1 MTFSL
6 LGLCPRTGQV
16 GSAVATSMI
25 GIGGRV
31 PWVGSGTGGVLTQAL
46 ADPGLALIGL
56 DLLRAGL
63 PADATLD
70 AMLAATPNARWR
82 QLAVLD
88 MQGGTACFHGEEL
101 LPERGGAEEK
111 GVVAIGNA
119 LASAAVPAAMRDAF
133 LAAPGESLAERLLR
147 GLAAGHAAGGQ
158 RNEIFTAGLKV
169 MGAERWP
176 LVDLRVDLAPHPIEE
191 LRRLWEHYRPL
202 ADWFVARARDP
213 ANAGPR
219 P

>member
-25 GIGGRV
+25 
-31 PWVGSGTGGVLTQAL
+31 GTGGVLTQAL

-133 LAAPGESLAERLLR
+133 LAAPGESLAER